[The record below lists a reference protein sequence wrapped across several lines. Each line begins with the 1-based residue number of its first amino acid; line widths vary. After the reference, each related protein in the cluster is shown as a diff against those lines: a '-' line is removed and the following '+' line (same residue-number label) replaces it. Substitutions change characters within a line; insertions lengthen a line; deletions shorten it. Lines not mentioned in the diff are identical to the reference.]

1 MHYICKLS
9 KNNLNSFINN
19 FIYNKIDRKNI
30 FIPPCE
36 FGNLF
41 ENEIHK
47 YTEIKYNTKILNRN
61 ISK

>member
-30 FIPPCE
+30 FIPPV
-36 FGNLF
+36 NLV
-41 ENEIHK
+41 IYLK
-47 YTEIKYNTKILNRN
+47 IKYIN
-61 ISK
+61 IQK